1 LESAFTSGEEQMKS
15 GLIANLRLRG
25 KLVLLSV
32 VFTLGFLG
40 LGGYSLYM
48 ISTICVPLGD

>member
-1 LESAFTSGEEQMKS
+1 MKS

-40 LGGYSLYM
+40 LGDYSLYM